1 MLQRRSAGRTTGT
14 RRSNLTTP
22 YGPGVGQRALSD
34 FEAITDEPATR
45 DAEPATR
52 GAEPATRGAGLQ
64 TSAISQMQLKV
75 PAIPAVCVFEKLATT
90 DRITIVV

>member
-1 MLQRRSAGRTTGT
+1 MLQASGAGRTTGT

-45 DAEPATR
+45 
-52 GAEPATRGAGLQ
+52 GAESATRGAGLQ

-75 PAIPAVCVFEKLATT
+75 PAILAACVFEKLATS
-90 DRITIVV
+90 DRVALVV